1 VEPGPA
7 HSDCN
12 GRNRF
17 RNSPAEKLRPG
28 QFSAVPLAECAVMY
42 MIMLAHRW
50 KDTQRNLANGV
61 FYTPFGDELDGK
73 RLALVGFGASAQA
86 LAVRARAFGMRI
98 SAIDIRDISAEEIRQ
113 FALESA
119 GKPKDLDRLIA
130 ECDFLSLHLHLNA
143 QTRGIIDEPRIGLMK
158 PTACIINVARGALVD
173 EGAMYRALSEGRLG
187 GAGLDVFAAEPMDPN
202 NPLLKLANVVATPH
216 TSGTTYGTSKRR
228 AVCVAENLE
237 RLAHGLQPL
246 YRVDA

>member
-1 VEPGPA
+1 
-7 HSDCN
+7 
-12 GRNRF
+12 
-17 RNSPAEKLRPG
+17 
-28 QFSAVPLAECAVMY
+28 
-42 MIMLAHRW
+42 MIMLVHRW
-50 KDTQRNLANGV
+50 NDTQRNLKNGV

-98 SAIDIRDISAEEIRQ
+98 SAIDIRDISVEEIRQ
-113 FALESA
+113 FGLDFA
-119 GKPKDLDRLIA
+119 GKPEDLDRLIA

-143 QTRGIIDEPRIGLMK
+143 QTRGIIDERRIRLMK
-158 PTACIINVARGALVD
+158 PTASIINVARGALVD

-187 GAGLDVFAAEPMDPN
+187 GAGLDVFAAEPVDPN
-202 NPLLKLANVVATPH
+202 NPLLKLPNVVATPH

-228 AVCVAENLE
+228 AACVAENLE
-237 RLAHGLQPL
+237 RLAHGLEPL